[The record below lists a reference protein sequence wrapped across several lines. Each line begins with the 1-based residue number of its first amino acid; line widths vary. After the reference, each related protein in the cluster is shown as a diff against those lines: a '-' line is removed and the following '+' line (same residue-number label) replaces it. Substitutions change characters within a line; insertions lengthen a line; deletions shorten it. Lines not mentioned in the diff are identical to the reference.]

1 MFFIE
6 RIRILTDSENLKKC
20 IQAKDTTSSLLTGRG
35 EMAPHYIVTTLH
47 CLYQV
52 EWPFLTHGASA
63 HRNFQ
68 FSKALKE
75 KIKNFIL
82 TGLEI
87 RVHVLQIVDF
97 DVISVSVFWNR
108 FRRIFNLYYFDRR
121 VWLPHPWKNVNKYGC
136 VQETWKGIVNEIE
149 IKMWEVLRLK
159 LQYSVFW

>member
-1 MFFIE
+1 MFFIK
-6 RIRILTDSENLKKC
+6 RIRIQTDSENLKKC

-52 EWPFLTHGASA
+52 ERPFLTHGASA

-75 KIKNFIL
+75 KIKNRIL

-87 RVHVLQIVDF
+87 QVHVLQIFDF
-97 DVISVSVFWNR
+97 DVISVSVFRNR
-108 FRRIFNLYYFDRR
+108 FRRIFTLCYFDRR
-121 VWLPHPWKNVNKYGC
+121 VWLPHPWKNVNKYSC
-136 VQETWKGIVNEIE
+136 VQENELWT
-149 IKMWEVLRLK
+149 KLK
-159 LQYSVFW
+159 LKCEKCWD

>member
-1 MFFIE
+1 MFFIK
-6 RIRILTDSENLKKC
+6 RIRIQTDSENLKKC
-20 IQAKDTTSSLLTGRG
+20 ILAKDTTSSLLTGRG

-52 EWPFLTHGASA
+52 ERPFLTHGASA

-75 KIKNFIL
+75 KIKNRIL

-87 RVHVLQIVDF
+87 QVHVLQIVGF

-108 FRRIFNLYYFDRR
+108 FRRIFNLCYFDRR
-121 VWLPHPWKNVNKYGC
+121 V
-136 VQETWKGIVNEIE
+136 
-149 IKMWEVLRLK
+149 
-159 LQYSVFW
+159 